1 MLPLPPLDG
10 GRVAVGL
17 LPNFLA
23 LPLARLEPYGMII
36 LIAALLV
43 LPVLGAQ
50 MDVDLNILPHLIT
63 GPVETIIR
71 AIVWLT
77 GNG

>member
-1 MLPLPPLDG
+1 
-10 GRVAVGL
+10 
-17 LPNFLA
+17 
-23 LPLARLEPYGMII
+23 MII
-36 LIAALLV
+36 LIATLLV
-43 LPVLGAQ
+43 LAVLGAQ
-50 MDVDLNILPHLIT
+50 MGVDLNILPQLIT

>member
-1 MLPLPPLDG
+1 
-10 GRVAVGL
+10 
-17 LPNFLA
+17 LA

-36 LIAALLV
+36 LIAALLI
-43 LPVLGAQ
+43 LPVLGPQ
-50 MDVDLNILPHLIT
+50 MDVDLNILRHLIT

-77 GNG
+77 GNA

>member
-1 MLPLPPLDG
+1 
-10 GRVAVGL
+10 
-17 LPNFLA
+17 
-23 LPLARLEPYGMII
+23 MII

-63 GPVETIIR
+63 GPVETIIG

>member
-1 MLPLPPLDG
+1 MPARSKQG

-17 LPNFLA
+17 LPKFVA

-36 LIAALLV
+36 LIAALLI

-50 MDVDLNILPHLIT
+50 MSVDLNILPHLIT

-77 GNG
+77 SNG